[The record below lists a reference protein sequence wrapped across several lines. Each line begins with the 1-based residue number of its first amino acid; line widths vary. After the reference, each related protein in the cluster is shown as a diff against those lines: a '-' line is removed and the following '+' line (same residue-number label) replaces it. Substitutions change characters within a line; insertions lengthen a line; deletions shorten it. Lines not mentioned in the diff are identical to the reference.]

1 MSFDLNLSEDQRQI
15 VDTLD
20 AVLAASYPLG
30 RLRDGTS
37 ENLAPLAEFGAF
49 ILSAQEADGGAGLS
63 VVEEALVHTRLG
75 RHVVSTRALATTL
88 GAAIARAA
96 GDGELAAAIAGLDRT
111 ICIALRGPDDILL
124 SDDAGA
130 ELAVLFD
137 GRELSLVEVANAVPA
152 AGLGHSLALSRMTTG
167 ARMLHRAGEKIVA
180 LADLLVSAQLLG
192 VAEGARD
199 LAVAYAGMRQQ
210 FGKPIGAF
218 QAIKHHAADMAI
230 GAEMVSAQ
238 LDMAA
243 IALADG
249 RPDALFQIAA
259 LRRLAPVAALANARA
274 CIQIHGGIG
283 FSAEADAHHF
293 IKHAHLLSRLGA
305 APSMLDPDA
314 PMAPL
319 HERN

>member
-1 MSFDLNLSEDQRQI
+1 MEMNIRRQNGLTLIGFVIVLSI
-15 VDTLD
+15 V
-20 AVLAASYPLG
+20 
-30 RLRDGTS
+30 
-37 ENLAPLAEFGAF
+37 
-49 ILSAQEADGGAGLS
+49 
-63 VVEEALVHTRLG
+63 
-75 RHVVSTRALATTL
+75 
-88 GAAIARAA
+88 
-96 GDGELAAAIAGLDRT
+96 
-111 ICIALRGPDDILL
+111 LL
-124 SDDAGA
+124 
-130 ELAVLFD
+130 F
-137 GRELSLVEVANAVPA
+137 
-152 AGLGHSLALSRMTTG
+152 
-167 ARMLHRAGEKIVA
+167 
-180 LADLLVSAQLLG
+180 
-192 VAEGARD
+192 
-199 LAVAYAGMRQQ
+199 AYAGMRQQ